1 MLTLLLDPKSR
12 LRVSGFLRDSNPARV
27 VCASLLTL
35 SIASCKVGPN
45 FEPPQAAEYGEPP
58 VFTPPEMTAA
68 EVATDATAAS
78 TGDANVA
85 TNDAATAAVEPIN
98 LDHWWSRFND
108 PVLDQLI
115 LKADMCNTSVAVALS
130 NVRLAQANLGVT
142 ESELWPNIAAGA
154 GYKRVQQNFSQIAAT
169 GIDLA
174 PYDAYSYGLSLPA
187 WEIDL
192 WGRIA
197 RSIESSTAD
206 MRASVDDLRSAMT
219 SIRAQVA
226 TSYVGLRTLQA
237 RLDVLDA
244 SIANLQSIVDLSAQK
259 YASGTVTALDFN
271 QAQSNLD
278 LQSAE
283 IPQLRS
289 SMASTIGQLAT
300 LCGTTSKEMT
310 ALLGEQRAVP
320 MGPDSIP
327 VGVPASLLERRADLR
342 AASENYAAA
351 VATIGAAEAQNYPA
365 LTLAGD
371 FSISATSLS
380 GLGDW
385 SNKAYSFGP
394 SLSLP
399 LFNGWR
405 ISSQINAAKANTEL
419 KFNVWRGVLIRAI
432 GEVETSIATLAFAR
446 DSDRR
451 LTKAVASSTDTY
463 RLAKLQYDS
472 GTTQLENLLDAQN
485 NMLAAEDSLAQSRG
499 LVAQGIVELYKSLG
513 GGWEQAVPV
522 MSNANKEAK
531 DAIKSSPAAANAES
545 PIARAESGAS
555 Q

>member
-1 MLTLLLDPKSR
+1 
-12 LRVSGFLRDSNPARV
+12 
-27 VCASLLTL
+27 
-35 SIASCKVGPN
+35 
-45 FEPPQAAEYGEPP
+45 
-58 VFTPPEMTAA
+58 MTAA

-85 TNDAATAAVEPIN
+85 TNDAATAAAEPIN

-142 ESELWPNIAAGA
+142 ESELWPNVLAGA

-226 TSYVGLRTLQA
+226 TAYVGLRTLQA

-244 SIANLQSIVDLSAQK
+244 SIANLQSNVDLSAQK

-310 ALLGEQRAVP
+310 SLLGEQRAVP

-342 AASENYAAA
+342 AANENYAAA

-365 LTLAGD
+365 LTLTGE

-399 LFNGWR
+399 LFTGWR

-432 GEVETSIATLAFAR
+432 GEVETSIAALAFAR

-463 RLAKLQYDS
+463 RLAKLQYDA
-472 GTTQLENLLDAQN
+472 GTTQLENLIDAQN
-485 NMLAAEDSLAQSRG
+485 NMLAAEDSQVQARG
-499 LVAQGIVELYKSLG
+499 LVAQSIVELYKSLG

-522 MSNANKEAK
+522 MSNANNEAK
-531 DAIKSSPAAANAES
+531 DAIKSSPATANAES
-545 PIARAESGAS
+545 PIAREESGAS
-555 Q
+555 R